1 VLAKGRVF
9 DVPGVQRICTWQNFV
24 LLLLCFDECHVSD
37 RILAVGS
44 KDMSVRLYS
53 LEKFANFKT
62 YSLGSHT
69 DSVVACF
76 FERGSLDLTTIGRN
90 GQLCV
95 WECSIDI
102 DSLQPWEPPVKK
114 TRQETNSDGE
124 DDVDTSRAEE
134 NRAVEEVTAG
144 KLRF

>member
-1 VLAKGRVF
+1 L
-9 DVPGVQRICTWQNFV
+9 N
-24 LLLLCFDECHVSD
+24 ECHVSD

-44 KDMSVRLYS
+44 KDMTVRLYS

-76 FERGSLDLTTIGRN
+76 FERGSLDLSTVSRN

-114 TRQETNSDGE
+114 TRQETHSDGE
-124 DDVDTSRAEE
+124 DDIDTSRAEE

-144 KLRF
+144 KFRFQ